1 MIELL
6 TFLLNDVYTISILL
20 LGITVLSFSLKIF
33 LLSQLV
39 VRGSSTGTSKRPWI
53 FLVIFLIC
61 SMVGDSAWIFALIK
75 KLWLPNID
83 YRIYLFWIRV
93 AWGVFAIQYQALTHF
108 MESLVNQSESF
119 SLRQKLFTAGSFI
132 FCSFAFGLA
141 IFDFNCPNASQRP
154 EFEFLIRNCESYF
167 TLLVV
172 MLSTLFI
179 TLYRLRTK
187 PIPRILKKQLKI
199 LIPVFIIPMWIFDL
213 LQAFPLITNPTW
225 QTNSYLAMCIST
237 LFLAYSVYY
246 SARRVMHLRFLNLE
260 SHVLSIK
267 RFSFIDSLKYVLEQ
281 LSHAATLAELRHVS
295 KTLFKDSFH
304 IPPHAIKLY
313 IRKLNTSTGT
323 EQVSSD
329 AGEARDGGMGHSI
342 EGFIDTNNEEV
353 GNYIRN
359 AKILIY
365 DEITFNNFY
374 EKTNT
379 NQIIINFLES
389 LHADIFLPIYEKE
402 NLIAYIVV
410 DRYARQHLY
419 GNVERDEMLI
429 FARYLGAIIHLMQSR
444 NINLIMR
451 QEKELKE
458 ELYHKHQETNQY
470 KESIRS
476 FLRNSQQKDIGIIFY
491 KNRRFIFANK
501 AANDLVGINVN
512 LYSGHPITQALKRL
526 ANQVEEYKEPQSC
539 FATNNEG
546 ERIVLSGVP
555 NLEQSNVIITVGYP
569 DISDVI
575 KKQIDLLQ
583 DPTQWDYLLYL
594 ETTKTGKL
602 ISQLVPGTGE
612 TLLNFK
618 IALLKIALSRKAILL
633 DMPEEDLTP
642 TVELLHHISLR
653 ERLQAIT
660 IANSAESATIAIQL
674 FGINP
679 LFSPNNQSRPILE
692 QLHETGTLFIKNIHL
707 LDLETQE
714 YLAEFIRYGLYR
726 MFKSDQKMASDVRII
741 CSSNQDLYAR
751 VQEGTFSK
759 RLFNELKHTTLSM
772 PSLIS
777 LPDDELS
784 DLVEGF
790 AQQAIKTTDLKN
802 LLELTDK
809 EKISL
814 ATKRPVSLYE
824 LKDKIQKLL
833 IQKSKNNN
841 IYTETEFDPA
851 YQLSDHDLIKASRL
865 GKQALRDQKIMM
877 MLWQKFKNQ
886 SKIAAFLGVNRSSVN
901 RRYKEFGIE

>member
-1 MIELL
+1 MIDAIKYI
-6 TFLLNDVYTISILL
+6 LNDTHILSSLL
-20 LGITVLSFSLKIF
+20 LGITIFSFMLKIF

-39 VRGSSTGTSKRPWI
+39 VRGLNTVTSKRPWI
-53 FLVIFLIC
+53 LLIIFLTC
-61 SMVGDSAWIFALIK
+61 SMVSDSAWILALIK
-75 KLWLPNID
+75 KSWLPNMD
-83 YRIYLFWIRV
+83 YRGYLFCVRV
-93 AWGVFAIQYQALTHF
+93 AWGFIAIQYQALAHF
-108 MESLVNQSESF
+108 MESLVDQSTSF
-119 SLRQKLFTAGSFI
+119 NLRQRLFTTVSVSFFVFAVALACFNFDCPDASLRPQ
-132 FCSFAFGLA
+132 
-141 IFDFNCPNASQRP
+141 
-154 EFEFLIRNCESYF
+154 FEFFVRNCESYYA
-167 TLLVV
+167 LLVV
-172 MLSTLFI
+172 MLPTLFI
-179 TLYRLRTK
+179 TLYKLRVQ
-187 PIPRILKKQLKI
+187 PIPRILKKQLTI
-199 LIPVFIIPMWIFDL
+199 LIPVFIIPLWIFDL
-213 LQAFPLITNPTW
+213 LQTFPLVINPTW

-237 LFLAYSVYY
+237 LFLAYAVYY

-281 LSHAATLAELRHVS
+281 LSHAATLAELRHVT

-313 IRKLNTSTGT
+313 TRKLNISIGT
-323 EQVSSD
+323 DQVSSD
-329 AGEARDGGMGHSI
+329 AGEARDGDVGHAI
-342 EGFIDTNNEEV
+342 ENFIDMNNDEV
-353 GNYIRN
+353 RNYIRN

-365 DEITFNNFY
+365 DEIAFNNFY
-374 EKTNT
+374 EKTST
-379 NQIIINFLES
+379 NQIILNFLES
-389 LHADIFLPIYEKE
+389 LQADIFLPIYEKE
-402 NLIAYIVV
+402 NLIAYIVI

-458 ELYHKHQETNQY
+458 ELYYKHQETNQY

-501 AANDLVGINVN
+501 AANELIGINVN
-512 LYSGHPITQALKRL
+512 LYSGHPVTQALKRL

-539 FATNNEG
+539 FATNNAG

-555 NLEQSNVIITVGYP
+555 NLEQNNVIITAGYP

-575 KKQIDLLQ
+575 KKQIDLLK

-633 DMPEEDLTP
+633 DMPDEDLTP

-653 ERLQAIT
+653 EKLQEIT
-660 IANSAESATIAIQL
+660 IHNGAQSTHVAIQL

-679 LFSPNNQSRPILE
+679 LFNPHHQARPLLE
-692 QLHETGTLFIKNIHL
+692 QLHENGTLYIKNIHF

-714 YLAEFIRYGLYR
+714 HLAEFIRYGLYR
-726 MFKSDQKMASDVRII
+726 MFKSDQKMASDVRIV

-759 RLFNELKHTTLSM
+759 RLFNEIKHTTLTM
-772 PSLIS
+772 PSLLS
-777 LPDDELS
+777 LPEDELS
-784 DLVEGF
+784 DLVDGF

-809 EKISL
+809 EKLSL
-814 ATKRPVSLYE
+814 ASKRPVSLYE
-824 LKDKIQKLL
+824 LKEKIQKLL
-833 IQKSKNNN
+833 IQKSKDNN
-841 IYTETEFDPA
+841 IYAEAEFDPA
-851 YQLSDHDLIKASRL
+851 YQLSDQDLIKASRL
-865 GKQALRDQKIMM
+865 GKQALRDKKIML

-886 SKIAAFLGVNRSSVN
+886 SKIASFLGVNRSSVN